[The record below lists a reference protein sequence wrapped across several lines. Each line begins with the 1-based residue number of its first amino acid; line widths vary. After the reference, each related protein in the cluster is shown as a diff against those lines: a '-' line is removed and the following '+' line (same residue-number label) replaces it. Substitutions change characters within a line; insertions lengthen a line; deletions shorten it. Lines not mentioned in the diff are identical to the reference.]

1 MQPQSITTEARP
13 FVPLCPNCRAPMRI
27 RTIAV
32 LDRCDEVTL
41 ACTACSAETRQSYKL
56 GN

>member
-1 MQPQSITTEARP
+1 MQPQPLAAEARP

-32 LDRCDEVTL
+32 LDRCEEVTL